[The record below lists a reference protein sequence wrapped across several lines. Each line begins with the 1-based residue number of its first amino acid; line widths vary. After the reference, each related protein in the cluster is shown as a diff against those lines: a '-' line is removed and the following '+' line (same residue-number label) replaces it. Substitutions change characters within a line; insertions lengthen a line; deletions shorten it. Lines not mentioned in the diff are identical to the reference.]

1 MRSQID
7 RDLEELEQQRALLA
21 ALSDD
26 LTLPFLQIKTT
37 LELLAKEDPETFPQH
52 HQTMSLT
59 VENGLQLVE
68 AYRLALTA
76 NNNAA
81 LALEPVSIG
90 AVLQDVAHLLSPY
103 ARRHDTVIEVDVSGR
118 LRPVLAHKLSLE
130 AALQCLG
137 TSLMRAQVAQNGPK
151 NHRILLAAH
160 RSDNSLIAAGVFSD
174 ANGLSDRTLRAAR
187 SLVGKARQPL
197 ANIPAGAASGILIAD
212 MLCGAMWQPLRS
224 AAHKNMRGLVTTVPF
239 SKQMQFV

>member
-7 RDLEELEQQRALLA
+7 RDLGELAEQRALLA

-37 LELLAKEDPETFPQH
+37 LELLASEDPDTFPQH
-52 HQTMSLT
+52 HQTMFLT
-59 VENGLQLVE
+59 AENGLQLIE
-68 AYRLALTA
+68 AYRLALAA
-76 NNNAA
+76 NDNAT
-81 LALEPVSIG
+81 LALEPVAIG
-90 AVLQDVAHLLSPY
+90 AVLQDVAHQLSPY
-103 ARRHDTVIEVDVSGR
+103 AKRHDTAIEVNVSGR

-160 RSDNSLIAAGVFSD
+160 RSNDSLIAAGVFSD

-187 SLVGKARQPL
+187 SLIGKARQPL
-197 ANIPAGAASGILIAD
+197 ASVPNGAASGVLIAD
-212 MLCGAMWQPLRS
+212 MLCSAMWQPLRS
-224 AAHKNMRGLVTTVPF
+224 AAHHNMRGLVTAVPF
-239 SKQMQFV
+239 SKQIQFI

>member
-7 RDLEELEQQRALLA
+7 RDLEELGQQRALLA

-37 LELLAKEDPETFPQH
+37 LELLANDDPETFPQH

-59 VENGLQLVE
+59 AENGLRLIE
-68 AYRLALTA
+68 AYRLALVA
-76 NNNAA
+76 NDNAA

-90 AVLQDVAHLLSPY
+90 AVLQEVAHQLSPY
-103 ARRHDTVIEVDVSGR
+103 AKRHDTAIEVNVTGR

-137 TSLMRAQVAQNGPK
+137 ASLMRVQIAQDGSK

-160 RSDNSLIAAGVFSD
+160 RSDDSLIAAGVFSETS
-174 ANGLSDRTLRAAR
+174 GLSDKTLRAAR
-187 SLVGKARQPL
+187 HLVGKARQPI
-197 ANIPAGAASGILIAD
+197 ASVPTGAASGVLIAD
-212 MLCGAMWQPLRS
+212 MLCSAMWQPLRA
-224 AAHKNMRGLVTTVPF
+224 AAHHNMRGLVTSVPF
-239 SKQMQFV
+239 SKQIQFV